1 MKMAFLMALVIL
13 LSPASSMAG
22 FSIDDV
28 TVAEG
33 NSGIAILAFTVTLD
47 ACAPTYC
54 SVTASTVDD
63 SARAGSD
70 YSESIFMITSLS
82 SSVPQQWQF
91 TVPVLSDTM
100 VELNER
106 LIVILTNPVGA
117 IINDAGGYGEIL
129 NDDAAQIS
137 VQDPPARLEDYDGPP
152 MAFDVV
158 LHGDV
163 DVQFD
168 IDYTSLDG
176 SASVADGDY
185 AASTG
190 KLTFNL
196 AHVSRRFFVGVSP
209 DERVEL
215 DESFSVS
222 LGNIQAGGRNVTCLD
237 CTAVG
242 TILNDDSA
250 TISIGDVAASE
261 GDSGPSI
268 FSFNVSLDQEVDVGV
283 DVDFDTADG
292 TATVANDDYEPT
304 FGTLMFDGS
313 AGEVETLNVTVNG
326 DTDPGPDET
335 FFVNLSNVFA
345 SGRDVTLADGQGQ
358 GTILTDDNVIFAD
371 GFESGDATL
380 WSRTVP

>member
-1 MKMAFLMALVIL
+1 MKVAFLMASVIL
-13 LSPASSMAG
+13 LLPASSMAG

-28 TVAEG
+28 SVTEG
-33 NSGIAILAFTVTLD
+33 NSGVKHLAFTVTLD
-47 ACAPTYC
+47 ACLTSYC
-54 SVTASTVDD
+54 SVTVSTVDD
-63 SARAGSD
+63 SAWAGSD
-70 YSESIFMITSLS
+70 YIESIFMIASLS

-91 TVPVLSDTM
+91 TVPVLTDTM

-106 LIVILTNPVGA
+106 LIAILTTPVGA
-117 IINDAGGYGEIL
+117 VINDAGGYGNIL
-129 NDDAAQIS
+129 NDDSAQIS
-137 VQDPPARLEDYDGPP
+137 IQDPPARLEDYDGPP
-152 MAFDVV
+152 MAFEVV

-163 DVQFD
+163 DRQFD
-168 IDYTSLDG
+168 IDYTTLDG

-190 KLTFNL
+190 KLTFLL

-209 DERVEL
+209 DDRVEL
-215 DESFSVS
+215 DESFSIS
-222 LGNIQAGGRNVTCLD
+222 LGNIQAHGRDVTCLD

-250 TISIGDVAASE
+250 TISIDDVTAAE

-268 FSFNVSLDQEVDVGV
+268 FSFDVSLDQEVDIGV
-283 DVDFDTADG
+283 DVDFNTADG
-292 TATVANDDYEPT
+292 TATVDNDDYEST

-313 AGEVETLNVTVNG
+313 AGEVKTLNVTVNG

-345 SGRDVTLADGQGQ
+345 SGRDVTLANSQGQ
-358 GTILTDDNVIFAD
+358 GTILTDDNVIFSN
-371 GFESGDATL
+371 GFESGGTTL
-380 WSRTVP
+380 WSNTVP